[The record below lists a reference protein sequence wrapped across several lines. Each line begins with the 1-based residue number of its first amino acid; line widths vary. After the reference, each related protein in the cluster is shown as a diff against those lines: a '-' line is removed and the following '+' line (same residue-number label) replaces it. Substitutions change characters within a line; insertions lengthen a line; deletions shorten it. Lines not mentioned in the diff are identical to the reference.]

1 MSITEANAQSC
12 TLNAGINQ
20 TICVNDVMQLDGN
33 SPDTYANGPTWT
45 QISGPTV
52 VISDPTIDNP
62 VVTGFIGG
70 NTYEFRYSAECL
82 NGDTPFQDVSITV
95 LPITEA
101 TVGADIA
108 SCPDTSGSI
117 VINANSP
124 GNPGEM
130 GVWSVVGGNDAGV
143 TISVP
148 TSSSTPIILPE
159 GSAGVSTLRW
169 TITGPTDPGS
179 GVFCESFADLTVTN
193 FGGEQS
199 VSAGPDI
206 PLDNCYT
213 VSQTTTMNASFGGAG
228 FGGQIGTWTFLSG
241 PTTPTIND
249 SNSNTTGIG
258 NLREG
263 TYTFLWEVEGPCAT
277 GSDTITITV
286 DEATQDVTAATIQN
300 NNQRFCDPSVTETTL
315 VGSVPENTDE
325 TVLWE
330 QIDGNPPVT
339 IVNPMSSTTQ
349 VTGLSSPNA
358 YQFRYTI
365 TNTTSTCDESA
376 IVNVRYN
383 VNPITIDVNPGMG
396 DDIIGMC
403 GQTSFDIDFN
413 STSGNI
419 TEYQIVNGPPG
430 STTGPISAGSSPV
443 TIENLDVEGTYT
455 IEFIRRRTG
464 NLFQDCDEA
473 RDFVNVT
480 VSLIP
485 TTANAGSNQTFICG
499 QSGGN
504 LAGNAITTGQ
514 SVWSQIS
521 GPNQSTI
528 ADIYAQNT
536 AISNLIPGEYVFRY
550 SVSAGPDCTPPSFSD
565 TTIFVSPL
573 DNNPVEAGADQTV
586 CFNAPVTL
594 AADPPT
600 DSQTGTW
607 SSPDGIVFSDVND
620 PNATAT
626 GFITPST
633 NYVLTWSLINDFTF
647 CGPAATD
654 TVTITTT
661 ADESPT
667 IADAGGDT
675 CLGSGITNI
684 TLAGNPEDPAD
695 ETGTWTVTPLAGVV
709 FADENQF
716 DTDVTL
722 PGDGTYVFTWTI
734 EYTSIP
740 PSPAC
745 TETSDSV
752 EITVAGAAMAEAGS
766 NQDVCA
772 TSFTMAATD
781 PGPLGTGTWNL
792 VTGVGGFTVDD
803 VNSPMA
809 TFTDLLDGTYVFEW
823 VVAYGS
829 CTTATDQVTIN
840 VGIPVTPAVIQGG
853 DQVICADDNT
863 VITANPLNNP
873 VTESGT
879 WTVISGP
886 NSPTINN
893 PGSNNITVTDLIT
906 GSYTFRWTTV
916 GGSPVCDPRSD
927 SDDIQVDVFAP
938 ATAGPDQD
946 LCNVNNVFLE
956 ATEGAT
962 GTWTEVTSN
971 GSVITQSPVNSNRA
985 NATITPGNTYTFRF
999 TTDYTGPGT
1008 ICNNSDDVVI
1018 TVTGPPSDMPSAGTN
1033 RFVCEDNNDSI
1044 TLNGSTPP
1052 ADPGLTAT
1060 WSIIEQPSNTA
1071 SIPVGD
1077 ISNPNATLN
1086 GLTVP
1091 GVYILQWNYSIGNC
1105 TDEFSIVRVEVFE
1118 APGSAEAGPDQPNAC
1133 QLDVQMAATATSD
1146 SSNGTWSFAN
1156 PGDDPSGGVVE
1167 IESINNP
1174 ETRLLNVPDDVGD
1187 DGIDDV
1193 YVLTWTVSNSNTDP
1207 FTDPV
1212 SPNLCDTQVDTVT
1225 ITFTGAPPSDAEA
1238 GPDQDFCDETQTFMD
1253 ADPITSGVGTW
1264 TQTGG
1269 PAGPTITAPNN
1280 PESLIIDLAPT
1291 PVGDP
1296 YIFTWTVV
1304 GGGCTNVDTM
1314 EIIVRSNA
1322 AVAEA
1327 GPDQTLPEL
1336 SLVTLDATATTI
1348 GQGEWSQ
1355 VSGPNTANINDP
1367 FDPGTDVTGTIV
1379 GTYVFEWTITNGDC
1393 DPATDQ
1399 VTIIITPVSDLELTK
1414 SVTPSSVNIGDQV
1427 TFTVSIFNNNT
1438 TLTNSSDASGV
1449 SVEDLIPLG
1458 YTLVPGTVSNGGLY
1472 NAGNLSITWVGL
1484 DVASGSTLNLTYD
1497 VIVNSSGPYVNSA
1510 QIIASDSFDPDS
1522 DPSTDNTV
1530 DENGDA
1536 DPDDDDEDTANVTII
1551 SADLSLGKTVAPAS
1565 ADVGDS
1571 VVFTITVTNG
1581 GANSATNVVVEDQLP
1596 AGYSYQSD
1604 NSGGNYA
1611 PGSGVWNVG
1620 TVAVGSPE
1628 SIQIT
1633 ALVNAPTGAIGEYN
1647 NVAEITASDQLDPDS
1662 TPDNDDGNQSE
1673 DDEDTASIPTP
1684 EVSDLSISKVVSNT
1698 TPNVGDVVTF
1708 TITLSNAGS
1717 NAATGVSVA
1726 DVVPGGYSGISNIV
1740 PVIVPSGNTLTWT
1753 GLAVPVGTD
1762 TVTLT
1767 FDAVVDAPTGA
1778 VDEYLNQ
1785 AEITASDQF
1794 DPDSDPTADDTVDDN
1809 GDGIADDDEDTAV
1822 VTVQSSDLSIKKSID
1837 DSSPNVGDTVTFS
1850 LVVSNA
1856 GPDAAT
1862 GVSVEDVLPAGFTLV
1877 AVNNGGTPD
1886 LPNNTANWSGLSIP
1900 SNNGSITLTYTATVE
1915 APTGAAGEYTNAAQ
1929 ITGSDQFDPD
1939 SDPTADDTVDD
1950 NGDGIADDDE
1960 DSITIPPQQAD
1971 LSISKGLQSGSAT
1984 PDVGDTLVFELTIT
1998 NDGSSDATGV
2008 SVEDVLPIG
2017 LTLGTVND
2025 TGTADVP
2032 NNTATW
2038 TNLFVPTNS
2047 SITIT
2052 YSATVN
2058 APTGAADEYLNVA
2071 QITGSDQF
2079 DPDSDPT
2086 TDNTFDEDNADGDN
2100 DTATGG
2106 DDDDEDTFVIIPTAA
2121 DLSLVKSFVDGNGAP
2136 VNVGDVLT
2144 FSLVISNTGPDVATN
2159 VSIEDVLPIG
2169 YSIVAGSIDNAGVY
2183 NAGSTTIDWD
2193 ISSVPLTG
2201 VTLTY
2206 QVTVNAPTGAAG
2218 EYTNLAQITG
2228 SDQFDPDSDPDSDET
2243 VDDLGDG
2250 IADDDEDTETVVP
2263 AQADLEIAKGVQNA
2277 GTVLPPNVGDVIT
2290 FEITLTNNGT
2300 DDATGVGISDIV
2312 PSGYTNITNISNGGG
2327 LTGNTIN
2334 WSGLSLTA
2342 AAGTLTLTY
2351 DVEVLAPTG
2360 VAGEYNNVAE
2370 VTASDQFDPDSIPDN
2385 DDGNQSE
2392 DDEDN
2397 FEVTPQTSDLS
2408 ISKVVSDPTPNV
2420 GDVVTFTITL
2430 SNAGSNAATGVSVE
2444 DVVPGGYSGISN
2456 IVPVIVPSGN
2466 TLTWTGLAVP
2476 VGTDTVTLTFDAVVD
2491 APTGAVDEYLNQA
2504 EITAS
2509 DQFDPDSDPTADG
2522 TVDDNGDGIADDDED
2537 TAVVTVQSSD
2547 LSIVK
2552 SIDDSSPNVGDTVTF
2567 SLVVSNAGP
2576 DAATGVS
2583 VEDVLPAGFTLVAV
2597 NNGGTPDLP
2606 NNTANWIGL
2615 SIPSNNGSITLT
2627 YTATVEAPTGAAG
2640 EYTNA
2645 AQITASDQ
2653 FDPDSDPTADD
2664 TVDDNGD
2671 GIADDDEDSITIP
2684 PQQADL
2690 SISKGLQ
2697 SGSATPDVGDTLV
2710 FELTITNDGSSDA
2723 TGVSV
2728 EDVLPIGLTLG
2739 TVNDTG
2745 TADVPNNTAT
2755 WTNLFVPT
2763 NSSITITYSATVNA
2777 PTGAADE
2784 YLNVAQITASD
2795 QFDPDSDPTTDNT
2808 FDEDNADGDND
2819 TATGGDDDDEDTFVI
2834 VPTAADLS
2842 LVKSFVDGNGA
2853 PVNVG
2858 DVLTFSLVI
2867 SNTGPDVATNVSIE
2881 DVLPIGYSIV
2891 AGSIDNAGVYN
2902 AGSTTIDWDI
2912 SSVPLTGVTLTYQVI
2927 VNAPTGAAGEYTN
2940 LAQITGSDQFDPD
2953 SDPNSDETVDD
2964 NGDGIA
2970 DDDEDTET
2978 VVPAQADLEI
2988 AKGVQNAGTV
2998 LPPNVGDVI
3007 TFEIT
3012 LTNNGTD
3019 DATGV
3024 GISDIVPSGYTN
3036 ITNISNGGGLTGNTI
3051 NWSGLSLT
3059 AAAGTLTLTYD
3070 VEVLAPT
3077 GVAGEYNNVAEV
3089 TASDQ
3094 FDPDSIPD
3102 NDDGNQSE
3110 DDEDNFEVTPQTSDL
3125 SISKVVSNTTPNV
3138 GDVVTFTITLSNAG
3152 SNAATGVS
3160 VEDVVPGG
3168 YSGISNIVPVIV
3180 PSGNTLTWTGLAVPV
3195 GTDTVTLTFDA
3206 VVDAPTGA
3214 VDEYLNQAEITAS
3227 DQFDPDSDPTAD
3239 GTVDDNG
3246 DGIADDD
3253 EDTAVVTVQSSDLS
3267 IVKSIDDSSPN
3278 VGDTV
3283 TFSLVV
3289 SNAGPDAATGVS
3301 VEDVLPAGFTL
3312 VAVNNG
3318 GTPDLPNNTANWS
3331 GLSIPS
3337 NNGSITL
3344 TYTATVEAPT
3354 GAAGEYTNA
3363 AQITASDQFDPDSDP
3378 TADDTVDDNGDGIAD
3393 DDEDSITIPPA
3404 QADLSL
3410 TKVVVD
3416 GDTTPLIGSEI
3427 TFQIRVFND
3436 GPQDATGV
3444 EVTDL
3449 LPSGYDF
3456 ILFSS
3461 TVGDYDENTG
3471 VWTVG
3476 NIASG
3481 TSETLLI
3488 DVLVNATGDYLNVT
3502 EVTAS
3507 DVFDM
3512 DSEPNNDDGDQDE
3525 DDEDNA
3531 IVTPVESIA
3540 DLSLTKVVVDGDTTP
3555 LIGSEITFQITVTND
3570 GPQDATGIE
3579 VTDLLPSGYDFV
3591 LFSSTVG
3598 GYDQNTGIWTVGNI
3612 ANGTS
3617 ETLLIDVLVNAT
3629 GDYLNIAQVTASDI
3643 LDLDSSPNNDD
3654 GDQSE
3659 DDEDSEI
3666 VIPVESIADLSLAK
3680 TVVDGDTM
3688 PLVGTEITFQ
3698 ITVTNDGPQDAT
3710 GVEILDLLP
3719 SGFDFVLFSSST
3731 GSYDEN
3737 TGIWNVG
3744 NIASGTSETL
3754 LIDVLVNATGDY
3766 LNVAEVSASDVTDP
3780 DSGPGNDDGDQS
3792 EDDEDNQL
3800 ITPVDAIAD
3809 LSLEKTVVD
3818 DDITPNVGDEI
3829 TFQITVTNNGPDV
3842 ATNVEV
3848 VDQLPPGFD
3857 FILFSAT
3864 SGTYDEVTG
3873 IWNVGTVPNGSTQTL
3888 FIDVLVNTP
3897 SGTSDEY
3904 INEAE
3909 ITASDQLDPNSVPGN
3924 DDITED
3930 DQDNI
3935 QVFVEQADLSLTKSV
3950 SNVNANV
3957 GEVVTFTLQIDNTGP
3972 DTATGVGAQDILPI
3986 GYSNISNISNGGL
3999 LTGNII
4005 DWSGLT
4011 ITTAGLTLTYEATV
4025 NMPTLEDGEY
4035 INIAQITASDQFDPN
4050 SDPNNDDGDQS
4061 EDDEDNAFIETPVAD
4076 IQVIKTVSNG
4086 NPAIGDIITFTITA
4100 NNLGSLDATTV
4111 EILDQLPTGYRFES
4125 FTATSGVYSEVSGIW
4140 NIPLVPAND
4149 SETLEITVE
4158 VLDIEDYLNIA
4169 SLISLDQV
4177 DGDPDN
4183 DEDQVTIDT
4192 ICLTV
4197 FNEFSPNNDGVN
4209 DQFYIDC
4216 IDRYPNNKLTIYNR
4230 WGNIVYQKDGY
4241 DNTFDGTSN
4250 GRAVLYTEDKLPV
4263 GTYYYILDLGDGNE
4277 PKAGWLYIN
4286 R

>member
-1 MSITEANAQSC
+1 MIKNYLCFKVYSLFFYGNKHIIKVLLFILIGFLSITTTNAQSC
-12 TLNAGINQ
+12 TINAGINQ

-33 SPDTYANGPTWT
+33 SPDTYASGPTWT
-45 QISGPTV
+45 QISGPSV
-52 VISDPTIDNP
+52 IISDPNIDDP
-62 VVTGFIGG
+62 IITGFLGG
-70 NTYEFRYSAECL
+70 NTYEFRYAAECF

-101 TVGADIA
+101 TAGPDIA
-108 SCPDTSGSI
+108 SCPDSSGSLI
-117 VINANSP
+117 VNGNSP
-124 GNPGEM
+124 TNSGET
-130 GVWSVVGGNDAGV
+130 GIWSIVGSNNAGV
-143 TISVP
+143 SISVP
-148 TSSSTPIILPE
+148 SSASTPITLPE
-159 GSAGVSTLRW
+159 GSAGVTTLRW

-179 GVFCESFADLTVTN
+179 GIFCESFAELTVTN
-193 FGGEQS
+193 FGGENL
-199 VSAGPDI
+199 VDAGSDQN
-206 PLDNCYT
+206 LDSCYT
-213 VSQTTTMNASFGGAG
+213 VSQSTNLNGSFAG
-228 FGGQIGTWTFLSG
+228 NNINGQVGTWTFVSG
-241 PTTPTIND
+241 PAAPNIDNP
-249 SNSNTTGIG
+249 NNNTTDVSELI
-258 NLREG
+258 EG
-263 TYTFLWEVEGPCAT
+263 TYVFRWDVMGPCVS
-277 GSDTITITV
+277 GSDTVTITV
-286 DEATQDVTAATIQN
+286 DPATQDVTTASIQDD
-300 NNQRFCDPSVTETTL
+300 NQRFCDPNITETTL
-315 VGSVPENTDE
+315 VGSTPNFTNE
-325 TVLWE
+325 TVIWE
-330 QIDGNPPVT
+330 QIDTNPPVT
-339 IVNPMSSTTQ
+339 IVSPNNSTTQ
-349 VTGLSSPNA
+349 VTGLTSPNS
-358 YQFRYTI
+358 YQFRYRIINNVTG
-365 TNTTSTCDESA
+365 CDSSD
-376 IVNVRYN
+376 IVRVRYN
-383 VNPITIDVNPGMG
+383 TNPIRINTFPPDPPADPNTDEDGLDDVVGA
-396 DDIIGMC
+396 C
-403 GQTSFDIDFN
+403 GQTSFSIPFN
-413 STSGNI
+413 FSSGTR
-419 TEYQIVNGPPG
+419 TEYRILSGPTNPSITYG
-430 STTGPISAGSSPV
+430 AILPAGNSPTTI
-443 TIENLDVEGTYT
+443 NDLDVEGTYT
-455 IEFIRRRTG
+455 IEFKRLRTG
-464 NLFQDCDEA
+464 SSLQSCDEA
-473 RDFVNVT
+473 TDLVT
-480 VSLIP
+480 ISVSLIP
-485 TTANAGSNQTFICG
+485 TTANAGSDQTFICG
-499 QSGGN
+499 QTGGN

-514 SVWSQIS
+514 SIWSQIS
-521 GPNQSTI
+521 GPNTATI
-528 ADIYAQNT
+528 ADIYAQT
-536 AISNLIPGEYVFRY
+536 TGISNLIPGEYVFRY

-565 TTIFVSPL
+565 TTVFVSPL

-607 SSPDGIVFSDVND
+607 SSPDGIVFEDPND
-620 PNATAT
+620 PNTIAT
-626 GFITPST
+626 GFINPST
-633 NYVLTWSLINDFTF
+633 AYVLTWSLINDFTF

-667 IADAGGDT
+667 IADAGTDT

-695 ETGTWTVTPLAGVV
+695 ETGTWTVTPLTGVV

-722 PGDGTYVFTWTI
+722 PGDGTYTFTWTI

-740 PSPAC
+740 PSPSC
-745 TETSDSV
+745 TATSDSV
-752 EITVAGAAMAEAGS
+752 EITVANTATANAGPDDS
-766 NQDVCA
+766 FCA

-781 PGPLGTGTWNL
+781 PAPLGTGTWSL
-792 VTGVGGFTVDD
+792 VTGNGGFTVDD
-803 VNSPMA
+803 INSPTA
-809 TFTDLLDGTYVFEW
+809 TFSDLLDGTYEFAWTVSF
-823 VVAYGS
+823 GS
-829 CTTATDQVTIN
+829 CSTASDTVIIDI
-840 VGIPVTPAVIQGG
+840 GIPVTPAVIQGG
-853 DQVICADDNT
+853 DQVICSDNNT
-863 VITANPLNNP
+863 TITADPLNNP
-873 VTESGT
+873 VTESGS
-879 WTVISGP
+879 WTVLSGP
-886 NSPTINN
+886 NTPTISD
-893 PGSNNITVTDLIT
+893 PSSNSITVNDLTT
-906 GSYTFRWTTV
+906 GTYIFRWTTI
-916 GGSPVCDPRSD
+916 GSSPVCDPRTD
-927 SDDIQVDVFAP
+927 SDEIQVDVFAP
-938 ATAGPDQD
+938 ADAGDDQN
-946 LCNVNNVFLE
+946 LCQVTSVLLE
-956 ATEGAT
+956 ATTITTNPDATTVTT
-962 GTWTEVTSN
+962 GTWTEITAN
-971 GSVITQSPVNSNRA
+971 GSTITQSPANSNTA
-985 NATITPGNTYTFRF
+985 NATVVPGNTYTFRF
-999 TTDYTGPGT
+999 TTDYTGAGAT
-1008 ICNNSDDVVI
+1008 CNNFDDVTI
-1018 TVTGPPSDMPSAGTN
+1018 TVSDGPSADPNAGPD
-1033 RFVCEDNNDSI
+1033 RFVCEANTNSI
-1044 TLNGSTPP
+1044 VLNGSTPP
-1052 ADPGLTAT
+1052 GDPGLTAS
-1060 WSIIEQPSNTA
+1060 WSILSQPAATA
-1071 SIPVGD
+1071 SIPGGD
-1077 ISNPNATLN
+1077 INNPNATLN
-1086 GLTVP
+1086 GLSVP
-1091 GVYILQWNYSIGNC
+1091 GVYILEWNYSINNC
-1105 TDEFSIVRVEVFE
+1105 VDRADIVRVEVYE
-1118 APGSAEAGPDQPNAC
+1118 APDPIEAGPDQPNAC
-1133 QLDVQMAATATSD
+1133 QEDVQMAATSPTS
-1146 SSNGTWSFAN
+1146 GTGLWSFAN
-1156 PGDDPSGGVVE
+1156 SGDDPSGGIVV
-1167 IESINNP
+1167 IDSPNNQ
-1174 ETRLLNVPDDVGD
+1174 ETTLSNVPDDVGN

-1212 SPNLCDTQVDTVT
+1212 SPNLCDPQSDTVT
-1225 ITFTGAPPSDAEA
+1225 ITFTGAPPSPAEA
-1238 GPDQDFCDETQTFMD
+1238 GPNQDLCDDTQTFMD
-1253 ADPITSGVGTW
+1253 ADPITSGTGTW

-1269 PAGPTITAPNN
+1269 QAGPTITAPNN
-1280 PESLIIDLAPT
+1280 PASLIIDLAPT

-1314 EIIVRSNA
+1314 EIIIRSDPI
-1322 AVAEA
+1322 VAEA

-1336 SLVTLDATATTI
+1336 SLVTLDATPTTV
-1348 GQGEWSQ
+1348 GEGMWSQ
-1355 VSGPNTANINDP
+1355 VSGPNTANIDNPLDP
-1367 FDPGTDVTGTIV
+1367 ETDVTGTIV

-1393 DPATDQ
+1393 DPAMDQ

-1414 SVTPSSVNIGDQV
+1414 SVIPSSVNIGDQV

-1449 SVEDLIPLG
+1449 NVEDLIPLG
-1458 YTLVPGTVSNGGLY
+1458 YTLVPGTVSNGGIY

-1484 DVASGSTLNLTYD
+1484 DVASGDTLNLTYD

-1530 DENGDA
+1530 DEDGDA

-1551 SADLSLGKTVAPAS
+1551 SADLSLGKTVTPAS

-1596 AGYSYQSD
+1596 TGYSYQSD

-1620 TVAVGSPE
+1620 TVAIGSPE

-1673 DDEDTASIPTP
+1673 DDEDAASIPIP
-1684 EVSDLSISKVVSNT
+1684 EVSDLNINKVVSNT

-1708 TITLSNAGS
+1708 TITVTNDGP
-1717 NAATGVSVA
+1717 NDATGVGVE
-1726 DVVPGGYSGISNIV
+1726 DIVPAGYSGITNIS
-1740 PVIVPSGNTLTWT
+1740 PAIIPAPTGNTINWT
-1753 GLAVPVGTD
+1753 GLS
-1762 TVTLT
+1762 VTTATPLVLS
-1767 FDAVVDAPTGA
+1767 FDVTVDAPTGA
-1778 VDEYLNQ
+1778 ADEYLNQ

-1794 DPDSDPTADDTVDDN
+1794 DPDSDPTSDSTVDDN

-1822 VTVQSSDLSIKKSID
+1822 VTVQTSDLSIKKSID
-1837 DSSPNVGDTVTFS
+1837 NNNPNVGDTVTFS
-1850 LVVSNA
+1850 LIVSNA

-1862 GVSVEDVLPAGFTLV
+1862 GVSIEDVLPIGFSLV
-1877 AVNNGGTPD
+1877 TVNNGGTPD

-1900 SNNGSITLTYTATVE
+1900 ANNGSITLTYTATVE

-1929 ITGSDQFDPD
+1929 ITASDQYDPD
-1939 SDPTADDTVDD
+1939 SDPTADETVDD

-1960 DSITIPPQQAD
+1960 DSITIPPAQAD

-2017 LTLGTVND
+2017 LTLGTVNN

-2032 NNTATW
+2032 NNTANW
-2038 TNLFVPTNS
+2038 TNLFVPSNS
-2047 SITIT
+2047 SITLT
-2052 YSATVN
+2052 YTATVN
-2058 APTGAADEYLNVA
+2058 APTAAADEYLNLA

-2079 DPDSDPT
+2079 DPDSDPN
-2086 TDNTFDEDNADGDN
+2086 TDETGDDNGDGI
-2100 DTATGG
+2100 A
-2106 DDDDEDTFVIIPTAA
+2106 DDDEDTFVITPTAA
-2121 DLSLVKSFVDGNGAP
+2121 DLALVKSFVDVNGAP
-2136 VNVGDVLT
+2136 VNIGDVLT
-2144 FSLVISNTGPDVATN
+2144 FSLAITNAGPDVATN

-2193 ISSVPLTG
+2193 IATVPLTG
-2201 VTLTY
+2201 ITLTY

-2228 SDQFDPDSDPDSDET
+2228 SDQFDPDSDPTTDET
-2243 VDDLGDG
+2243 VDDNGDG

-2263 AQADLEIAKGVQNA
+2263 AQADLEISKGVQNA
-2277 GTVLPPNVGDVIT
+2277 GTVLPPNVGDIIT
-2290 FEITLTNNGT
+2290 FEITLTNNGPSE
-2300 DDATGVGISDIV
+2300 ATGVEIQDLVPDGYAIV
-2312 PSGYTNITNISNGGG
+2312 GGTIDNGGIA
-2327 LTGNTIN
+2327 TGNQIDWTTLTIPDP
-2334 WSGLSLTA
+2334 TA
-2342 AAGTLTLTY
+2342 LPAGSNIITLTY
-2351 DVEVLAPTG
+2351 DVQVLAPTG
-2360 VAGEYNNVAE
+2360 IAGEYNNVAE
-2370 VTASDQFDPDSIPDN
+2370 VTASDQFDPDSTPDN
-2385 DDGNQSE
+2385 DDGDQDE

-2408 ISKVVSDPTPNV
+2408 INKVVSDPTPNV
-2420 GDVVTFTITL
+2420 GDTVTFTLTITNDGP
-2430 SNAGSNAATGVSVE
+2430 SDATGVSIA
-2444 DVVPGGYSGISN
+2444 DIVPGGYSGITSISSGG
-2456 IVPVIVPSGN
+2456 IVTGN
-2466 TLTWTGLAVP
+2466 TIDWTGLSVTTTVP
-2476 VGTDTVTLTFDAVVD
+2476 LTLTFDAIVD

-2509 DQFDPDSDPTADG
+2509 DQFDPDSDPTSDS

-2537 TAVVTVQSSD
+2537 TAVVVPQSAD
-2547 LSIVK
+2547 LSITK
-2552 SIDDSSPNVGDTVTF
+2552 SIDDNNPNVGDTVTF

-2583 VEDVLPAGFTLVAV
+2583 IEDVLPIGFTLVAV

-2606 NNTANWIGL
+2606 NNTANWSGL
-2615 SIPSNNGSITLT
+2615 SIPANNGSITLT

-2653 FDPDSDPTADD
+2653 YDPDSDPTAD
-2664 TVDDNGD
+2664 
-2671 GIADDDEDSITIP
+2671 E
-2684 PQQADL
+2684 
-2690 SISKGLQ
+2690 
-2697 SGSATPDVGDTLV
+2697 
-2710 FELTITNDGSSDA
+2710 
-2723 TGVSV
+2723 
-2728 EDVLPIGLTLG
+2728 
-2739 TVNDTG
+2739 
-2745 TADVPNNTAT
+2745 
-2755 WTNLFVPT
+2755 
-2763 NSSITITYSATVNA
+2763 
-2777 PTGAADE
+2777 
-2784 YLNVAQITASD
+2784 
-2795 QFDPDSDPTTDNT
+2795 
-2808 FDEDNADGDND
+2808 
-2819 TATGGDDDDEDTFVI
+2819 
-2834 VPTAADLS
+2834 
-2842 LVKSFVDGNGA
+2842 
-2853 PVNVG
+2853 
-2858 DVLTFSLVI
+2858 
-2867 SNTGPDVATNVSIE
+2867 
-2881 DVLPIGYSIV
+2881 
-2891 AGSIDNAGVYN
+2891 
-2902 AGSTTIDWDI
+2902 
-2912 SSVPLTGVTLTYQVI
+2912 
-2927 VNAPTGAAGEYTN
+2927 
-2940 LAQITGSDQFDPD
+2940 
-2953 SDPNSDETVDD
+2953 
-2964 NGDGIA
+2964 
-2970 DDDEDTET
+2970 
-2978 VVPAQADLEI
+2978 
-2988 AKGVQNAGTV
+2988 
-2998 LPPNVGDVI
+2998 
-3007 TFEIT
+3007 
-3012 LTNNGTD
+3012 
-3019 DATGV
+3019 
-3024 GISDIVPSGYTN
+3024 
-3036 ITNISNGGGLTGNTI
+3036 
-3051 NWSGLSLT
+3051 
-3059 AAAGTLTLTYD
+3059 
-3070 VEVLAPT
+3070 
-3077 GVAGEYNNVAEV
+3077 
-3089 TASDQ
+3089 
-3094 FDPDSIPD
+3094 
-3102 NDDGNQSE
+3102 
-3110 DDEDNFEVTPQTSDL
+3110 
-3125 SISKVVSNTTPNV
+3125 
-3138 GDVVTFTITLSNAG
+3138 
-3152 SNAATGVS
+3152 
-3160 VEDVVPGG
+3160 
-3168 YSGISNIVPVIV
+3168 
-3180 PSGNTLTWTGLAVPV
+3180 
-3195 GTDTVTLTFDA
+3195 
-3206 VVDAPTGA
+3206 
-3214 VDEYLNQAEITAS
+3214 
-3227 DQFDPDSDPTAD
+3227 
-3239 GTVDDNG
+3239 
-3246 DGIADDD
+3246 
-3253 EDTAVVTVQSSDLS
+3253 
-3267 IVKSIDDSSPN
+3267 
-3278 VGDTV
+3278 
-3283 TFSLVV
+3283 
-3289 SNAGPDAATGVS
+3289 
-3301 VEDVLPAGFTL
+3301 
-3312 VAVNNG
+3312 
-3318 GTPDLPNNTANWS
+3318 
-3331 GLSIPS
+3331 
-3337 NNGSITL
+3337 
-3344 TYTATVEAPT
+3344 
-3354 GAAGEYTNA
+3354 
-3363 AQITASDQFDPDSDP
+3363 
-3378 TADDTVDDNGDGIAD
+3378 TVDDNGDGIAD

-3488 DVLVNATGDYLNVT
+3488 DVLVNATGDYLNIT

-3512 DSEPNNDDGDQDE
+3512 DSVPNNDDGDQDE

-3612 ANGTS
+3612 ASGTS
-3617 ETLLIDVLVNAT
+3617 ETLLIDVLINAA
-3629 GDYLNIAQVTASDI
+3629 GDYLNIAEVTASDV
-3643 LDLDSSPNNDD
+3643 LDIDSSPDNDD

-3666 VIPVESIADLSLAK
+3666 VTPVESIADLSLIK

-3688 PLVGTEITFQ
+3688 PLIGTEITFQ
-3698 ITVTNDGPQDAT
+3698 ITVSNDGPQDAS

-3766 LNVAEVSASDVTDP
+3766 LNVAEVSASDITDP

-3800 ITPVDAIAD
+3800 VTPVDAIAD

-3818 DDITPNVGDEI
+3818 NDITPNVGDEI
-3829 TFQITVTNNGPDV
+3829 TFQITVTNDGPDV

-3873 IWNVGTVPNGSTQTL
+3873 VWNVGTVPNGSTQTL

-3897 SGTSDEY
+3897 SGAPDEY

-3924 DDITED
+3924 DDITEN

-3935 QVFVEQADLSLTKSV
+3935 QVFVEQADLSLSKSV

-3957 GEVVTFTLQIDNTGP
+3957 GEVVTFTIQIDNIGP

-3986 GYSNISNISNGGL
+3986 GYSNISNISSGGL
-3999 LTGNII
+3999 LTDNTI
-4005 DWSGLT
+4005 DWTGLT
-4011 ITTAGLTLTYEATV
+4011 VTTAGLTLTYEATV

-4076 IQVIKTVSNG
+4076 IQVIKTVSNA

-4125 FTATSGVYSEVSGIW
+4125 FTTTSGVYSEVSGIW
-4140 NIPLVPAND
+4140 NVPLVPGND
-4149 SETLEITVE
+4149 SETLEIVVE

-4169 SLISLDQV
+4169 SLVSLDQI
-4177 DGDPDN
+4177 DGNSNN

-4209 DQFYIDC
+4209 EQFYIDC